1 MTENRLSK
9 DWLKKN
15 GRKVINAY
23 SIVAANKYDIK
34 STEDVIKVLKLIDP
48 ENANEEYAKEFS
60 KILQLF
66 SKTVQKRLN
75 QVVKSRK
82 SGVVN

>member
-1 MTENRLSK
+1 MEENLTK

-15 GRKVINAY
+15 GRKIMNAY
-23 SIVAANKYDIK
+23 SIAVANKYDIT

-66 SKTVQKRLN
+66 SKTVQKKLN
-75 QVVKSRK
+75 LVKPGKQR
-82 SGVVN
+82 VVN